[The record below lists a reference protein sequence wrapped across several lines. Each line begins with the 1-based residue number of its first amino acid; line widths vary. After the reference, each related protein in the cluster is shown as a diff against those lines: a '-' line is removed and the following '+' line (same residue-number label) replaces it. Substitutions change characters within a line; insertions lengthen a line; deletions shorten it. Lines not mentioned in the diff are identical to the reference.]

1 MNKSGSRVERELVKM
16 LWNADCAAMR
26 APASGGATKKPLPDI
41 IAGNGRV
48 YLAIEVKTTS
58 ADHIY
63 INSRK
68 IIGLKE
74 FSEIFGAEPYLAV
87 KFKPP
92 NAKHSGIRNQRFQKH
107 SGQQKQSF
115 CKNEKWRFVHVNDLI
130 KTRGENYKVDMNLA
144 FCKGLEFDEL
154 IKKDKQV
161 KF

>member
-63 INSRK
+63 INSGK
-68 IIGLKE
+68 IIGLKK
-74 FSEIFGAEPYLAV
+74 FSEIFGAEPYLGV
-87 KFKPP
+87 KFKLP
-92 NAKHSGIRNQRFQKH
+92 NAKHSGQR
-107 SGQQKQSF
+107 KQSF